1 LGRKEDAA
9 TVKQRIIETSITH
22 FLAKGF
28 AGTSVTDLADAVGI
42 AKGTVYCHF
51 RSKDEILDSILDKFS
66 VEFLD
71 GLIKEVDKGQGN
83 FLEKFRLFYRYTTEF
98 GRTHRELMLVWHTL
112 LGEII
117 GNRSNTEKKMKRIQ
131 HRYNKFL
138 EVFLEEG
145 KRQRLIGSRIDTRI
159 HSRIITAIL
168 TGMLLQW
175 YVESPSLEDS
185 RQYARACRDV
195 ILKGLEAVDL
205 PRRRRLALEEK
216 SILGVRK
223 KQT

>member
-1 LGRKEDAA
+1 MGRKEDAA
-9 TVKQRIIETSITH
+9 SVKERILETSIKQ

-28 AGTSVTDLADAVGI
+28 VGTSVTDLAAAVGI

-66 VEFLD
+66 IEFLD
-71 GLIKEVDKGQGN
+71 GLIKEVDNCQEN
-83 FLEKFRLFYRYTTEF
+83 FLEKFRVFYRYTTEF
-98 GRTHRELMLVWHTL
+98 GRNHRELMLVWHTL

-117 GNRSNTEKKMKRIQ
+117 GTRSNTEKKMKQIQ
-131 HRYNKFL
+131 DRYNKFL

-145 KRQRLIGSRIDTRI
+145 KKQRLIGPKIDTRI

-185 RQYARACRDV
+185 RQYARSCRDV
-195 ILKGLEAVDL
+195 ILKGLEIVDL
-205 PRRRRLALEEK
+205 SRETV
-216 SILGVRK
+216 SSK
-223 KQT
+223 KKAVHLR